1 MTRSVLAGK
10 AVVGIVNAANREHHE
25 VVTTNVLAD
34 GRRAG
39 PYSR

>member
-25 VVTTNVLAD
+25 VVTTNRTR
-34 GRRAG
+34 RRAAG
-39 PYSR
+39 RAI